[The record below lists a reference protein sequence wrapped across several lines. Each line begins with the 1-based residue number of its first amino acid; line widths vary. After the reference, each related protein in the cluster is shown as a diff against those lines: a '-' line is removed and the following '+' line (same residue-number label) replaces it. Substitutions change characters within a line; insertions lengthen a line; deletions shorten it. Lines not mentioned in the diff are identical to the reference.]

1 MLSGGLGCYFP
12 KIVLNHVLNHLL
24 RKGAN
29 LSRRKT
35 VAARSFGPVSGLH
48 GPVQHLAQ
56 HLTRR
61 LDATPPQMRRTVTMA
76 LLLRLARP
84 LHTRRLTR
92 LYADVRPGAD
102 YVPLTPEELIPKSPE
117 MVARATRVKEEHPER
132 FVTPADA
139 AELAARLPRPRPH
152 RQRRR
157 RVCTASR
164 RRPSR
169 GGIPGGGSR
178 RMSAPPPHTKP

>member
-1 MLSGGLGCYFP
+1 M
-12 KIVLNHVLNHLL
+12 
-24 RKGAN
+24 
-29 LSRRKT
+29 
-35 VAARSFGPVSGLH
+35 
-48 GPVQHLAQ
+48 Q

-61 LDATPPQMRRTVTMA
+61 LDATPPQMLRTVTMA
-76 LLLRLARP
+76 FLLRLARP

-139 AELAARLPRPRPH
+139 AEMVRKGAALVAQLTLDLCSIPRTACVRVVSIWHVVSIEFLIAPSVHAYRRYSATHPDNIVFALP
-152 RQRRR
+152 
-157 RVCTASR
+157 AA
-164 RRPSR
+164 
-169 GGIPGGGSR
+169 GGIQIESR
-178 RMSAPPPHTKP
+178 YRTNECTYWDRLDGYPDNLAHPA